1 MMPSEQLDII
11 IQMIKANPIDPD
23 ATVQEIRAGFEKSV
37 QMVPVAEDVSIE
49 AVEVGGIPAEWIS
62 APGAAQD
69 RILFYLHGGG
79 YCMGSLDTHR
89 EMVSRIARA
98 AEAQALS
105 VDYRLAPENPHPA
118 ALEDSLAAYR
128 ALLADGANSAN
139 IVIGGDSAAGGLTL
153 TTLLALR
160 DAGDPL
166 PAAAVCLSPW
176 TDLEGTGESMKT
188 KADVDP
194 MIKPDDEK
202 KTAKYYAGDAD
213 LREPLISPLY
223 ADLNGL
229 PPMLIQV
236 GTSEVLLDDSTRFA
250 EKARAAGVD
259 VELEAWEEMI
269 HVFQFMAFMLPEG
282 QQAIDRIGKFIIQR
296 VP

>member
-1 MMPSEQLDII
+1 MPSEQLDTI
-11 IQMIKANPIDPD
+11 IQMIRANPRDESLSI
-23 ATVQEIRAGFEKSV
+23 QETRAGFEKTA
-37 QMVPVAEDVSIE
+37 QMFPVAEDVTCE
-49 AVEVGGIPAEWIS
+49 PVEMGGISAEWINV
-62 APGAAQD
+62 PGASED

-79 YCMGSLDTHR
+79 YCMGSLNTHR
-89 EMVSRIARA
+89 EMISRFARA
-98 AEAQALS
+98 AEARALS

-128 ALLADGANSAN
+128 ALLADGANPAN
-139 IVIGGDSAAGGLTL
+139 IVIGGDSAGGGLTL
-153 TTLLALR
+153 ATLISLR
-160 DAGDPL
+160 DAGDRL

-176 TDLEGTGESMKT
+176 TDLAGTGESMKT

-194 MIKPDDEK
+194 MIKPDDENV
-202 KTAKYYAGDAD
+202 TAKYYAGDAD
-213 LREPLISPLY
+213 LREPLLSPLY
-223 ADLNGL
+223 ADLKGL

-250 EKARAAGVD
+250 EKAREAGVE
-259 VELEAWEEMI
+259 VELETWEEMI

-282 QQAIDRIGKFIIQR
+282 QQAIDRIGEYIQQQ

>member
-1 MMPSEQLDII
+1 MPSEQLDTII
-11 IQMIKANPIDPD
+11 RMIRANQRDESASI
-23 ATVQEIRAGFEKSV
+23 QEIRAGFEKDA
-37 QMVPVAEDVSIE
+37 QMVPVAEDVTSKP
-49 AVEVGGIPAEWIS
+49 VEMGGVPAEWINI
-62 APGAAQD
+62 PGASED

-79 YCMGSLDTHR
+79 YCIGSLDTHR

-98 AEAQALS
+98 GKARALS

-128 ALLADGANSAN
+128 ALIADGANPAN
-139 IVIGGDSAAGGLTL
+139 IVIGGDSAGGGLTL
-153 TTLLALR
+153 ATLISLR
-160 DAGDPL
+160 DAGDQL

-176 TDLEGTGESMKT
+176 TDLDATGESMKT

-194 MIKPDDEK
+194 MIKADDEK
-202 KTAKYYAGDAD
+202 VMAKHYAGGAD

-223 ADLNGL
+223 ADLQGL

-250 EKARAAGVD
+250 AKAREAGVD
-259 VELEAWEEMI
+259 VELDEWEEMI
-269 HVFQFMAFMLPEG
+269 HVFQFFAFMLPEG
-282 QQAIDRIGKFIIQR
+282 QQAIDRIGEFIRSQTA
-296 VP
+296 